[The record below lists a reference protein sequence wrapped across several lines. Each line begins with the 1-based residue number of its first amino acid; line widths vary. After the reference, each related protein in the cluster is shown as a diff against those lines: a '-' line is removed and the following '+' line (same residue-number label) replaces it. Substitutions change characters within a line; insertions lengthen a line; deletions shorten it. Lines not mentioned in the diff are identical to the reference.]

1 MVDASVAP
9 RIAEPVTEQPLSL
22 QARCII
28 GALRVIGFVPFSIC
42 SRLGASI
49 GYLVGLVPFREAE
62 IARLHLSLF
71 FPTKNSHRLTA
82 SVFSNV
88 ARNILESLN
97 LKPLTTQPFSH
108 VSCDNWDHV
117 ASLTKEDR
125 PLMAL
130 TGHTGNW
137 DLLAAYCIARG
148 VPISTVGKEARN
160 PHLQA
165 TLKYLRDSYGIET
178 IWRSDKSG
186 VKRIVG
192 CFKERRVM
200 AALIDQ
206 DTRVES
212 LQIPF
217 FGIPAKTPS
226 ALIELG
232 KRFNARFVSAFI
244 VRTKGTHFKIFI
256 EEISNDL
263 SAEGVLIEYHNRLE
277 RILRQFPSQWVWF
290 HKRWRSKTDGTTLS
304 TREYLSW
311 LRGQLPK

>member
-1 MVDASVAP
+1 MVNTSVAP
-9 RIAEPVTEQPLSL
+9 LTADPLTERPLSP

-28 GALRVIGFVPFSIC
+28 ALLRVVGCIPFSIR
-42 SRLGASI
+42 SALGASI
-49 GYLVGLVPFREAE
+49 GYIVGLVPFREAE

-71 FPTKNSHRLTA
+71 FPTRNSRELTA

-97 LKPLTTQPFSH
+97 LKPLTAEPFSH
-108 VSCDNWDHV
+108 ISCDNWDHV
-117 ASLTKEDR
+117 ASLTKDDR
-125 PLMAL
+125 PLIAL

-148 VPISTVGKEARN
+148 IPISTVGKEARN

-165 TLKYLRDSYGIET
+165 TLKHLRDSYGIET

-186 VKRIVG
+186 VKRIVS
-192 CFKERRVM
+192 CFKDRRVM

-232 KRFNARFVSAFI
+232 KRYNARFVSAFI
-244 VRTKGTHFKIFI
+244 VRTKGTRFKIFV
-256 EEISNDL
+256 EEIPDTL
-263 SAEGVLIEYHNRLE
+263 SAEGVLAEYNARLE
-277 RILRQFPSQWVWF
+277 RIIREYPSQWVWF
-290 HKRWRSKTDGTTLS
+290 HKRWRSKSDGTTLS

-311 LRGQLPK
+311 LRSQLPK